1 MSRGVWRA
9 LLIWL
14 AAMAL
19 GVVLLLNTRFSAD
32 VSFFL
37 PSKPTPEQSVMVDQL
52 REGAVSR
59 LLMVAIAGGDAGQR
73 AEASRA
79 LRASLA
85 GNAAF
90 ATVQNGEAEAM
101 DASRDFLLAHRYL
114 LSTAVTPERF
124 SVEGLKNA
132 VNNSIDLL
140 SSSAGLLFKPYLA
153 RDPTG
158 ELVELV
164 SSLSGGVQPNE
175 VEGVWASR
183 DGERAMLLVQTHALG
198 SDTDGQSAAIELVR
212 AGFAQAT
219 QQPGLTG
226 LTMEMSGPGLFAVR
240 ARATI
245 QQEVTRLS
253 VMSTVILAVLLG
265 FVYRRARLLL
275 LTLVPVLSGTLAAIV
290 TVGLVH
296 GTVFGITVGFGAA
309 LIGEAVDY
317 AIYYFVQS
325 GRMGATSWREQYWP
339 TIRLGVLTSVLGFG
353 ALLFSGF
360 PGLAQ
365 LGLYA
370 ISGVITAALVT
381 RFLLPHLAGP
391 GVHLTDGARQ
401 GRLLRPLVA
410 HAGVLRWPLLALVLV
425 AGVYLAQHR
434 NDLWYPNLSALSTV
448 TEAEGELDARLRGD
462 LGAPDARYMAVITAP
477 DQERALQA
485 AERAGAQLRPLV
497 DQGLIGGFDTPARFL
512 PSEATQNARR
522 ASLPPPDELAARLRE
537 ALVESPLSAERLQPF
552 VDDVQ
557 AARNARNLTRQDL
570 DGTGLGLAVDALLL
584 QRASGWS
591 VLLPLRP
598 APGAAGADIPVEAV
612 RTALAGSGAIFID
625 LKGEFDTLYGEYIS
639 EAIVLSLLG
648 FLAIVVAL
656 GFVLRSPGRLLGVML
671 PLVAAVMV
679 VVAGLHVSG
688 VRLHLLHL
696 VGVLLTVAVGSNYA
710 LFFDRISLG
719 ETLDDET
726 LLSIGVAS
734 ATTAIGFGVLAF
746 SSVPVLQAIGVTV
759 GPGAVLALVLSAA
772 FAARK
777 PAP

>member
-37 PSKPTPEQSVMVDQL
+37 PSKPTAEQSVMVDQL

-59 LLMVAIAGGDAGQR
+59 LLMVAIAGGDADQR

-79 LRASLA
+79 LRAALA

-114 LSTAVTPERF
+114 LSNAVTPERF
-124 SVEGLKNA
+124 SVDGLKSA
-132 VNNSIDLL
+132 VNNSIDVL
-140 SSSAGLLFKPYLA
+140 SSSAGLLFKLYLA

-164 SSLSGGVQPNE
+164 SGLGGGVQPNE

-198 SDTDGQSAAIELVR
+198 SDTDGQSAAIDLIRE
-212 AGFAQAT
+212 GFAQAT

-325 GRMGATSWREQYWP
+325 GRMGASSWREQYWP

-381 RFLLPHLAGP
+381 RYLLPHLAGP

-401 GRLLRPLVA
+401 GRVLRPLVA

-462 LGAPDARYMAVITAP
+462 LGAPDARYMVVITAP
-477 DQERALQA
+477 DRESALQA
-485 AERAGAQLRPLV
+485 AEGAGMQLRPLV

-522 ASLPPPDELAARLRE
+522 ASLPPPDALVARLRE
-537 ALVESPLSAERLQPF
+537 ALVDAPLSADRLQPF
-552 VDDVQ
+552 VDEVQ
-557 AARNARNLTRQDL
+557 AARSSRNLTRQDL

-598 APGAAGADIPVEAV
+598 APGVAGADIPVDAV
-612 RTALAGSGAIFID
+612 RTALTGSGAIFID
-625 LKGEFDTLYGEYIS
+625 LKGEFDTLYGEYID

-656 GFVLRSPGRLLGVML
+656 GFVLRSPARLLGVML
-671 PLVAAVMV
+671 PLVMAVMV
-679 VVAGLHVSG
+679 VVAGLHFSG

>member
-14 AAMAL
+14 AAMAF

-79 LRASLA
+79 LRTSLA

-114 LSTAVTPERF
+114 LSNAVTTERF
-124 SVEGLKNA
+124 SVDGLKSA

-198 SDTDGQSAAIELVR
+198 SDTDGQSAAIDLIRE
-212 AGFAQAT
+212 GFAQAA
-219 QQPGLTG
+219 QQPGLAG
-226 LTMEMSGPGLFAVR
+226 LSMEMSGPGLFAVR

-245 QQEVTRLS
+245 QQEVMRLS

-265 FVYRRARLLL
+265 FVYRRARLML

-401 GRLLRPLVA
+401 GRVLRPLVA

-448 TEAEGELDARLRGD
+448 TEAEGELDAKLRGD

-477 DQERALQA
+477 DQEHALQA

-497 DQGLIGGFDTPARFL
+497 EQGLIGGFDTPARFL

-537 ALVESPLSAERLQPF
+537 ALVDSPLSAERLQPF

-557 AARNARNLTRQDL
+557 AARSSRNLTRQDL
-570 DGTGLGLAVDALLL
+570 DGSGLGLAVDALLL
-584 QRASGWS
+584 QRANGWS

-598 APGAAGADIPVEAV
+598 AANATGADIPVEAV

-625 LKGEFDTLYGEYIS
+625 LKGEFDTLYGEYIN

-679 VVAGLHVSG
+679 VVAGLHISG

-726 LLSIGVAS
+726 LRSIGVAS